1 MDKDYY
7 KILEVDPKATQP
19 EIKKQYRKMSLK
31 FHPDHCSEPGANDKM
46 VDLNEAYGILGDSK
60 SRQEYDMMQQ
70 NPFLNMG
77 HMNMGNMNMGNMS
90 NMGNMGNMN
99 MGNMNMGNMGNMNM
113 GSINMS
119 HLHNLFQEQDIN
131 EALNIFTQNLFGAG
145 GGGGGIDDE
154 LDDSFPDIRNMT
166 GNLHMFSQGSPRSQR
181 CAKIKKPEPI
191 HIIIDI
197 PIYDA
202 FHGKNVDVEY
212 EKWTIINEKKIKE
225 DVKQMVSIPPGIY
238 SDETFTL
245 KEQGNVIN
253 EDAKGDLVLTVN
265 INNSTEFVRNKDDL
279 HLKKKLTLKEA
290 LCGFEFDFDHV
301 SGNNYTMRN
310 DPLKGG
316 DIISQNFKKIIPN
329 MGMKRGDNVG
339 NMIIDYDVIFPE
351 QLDETQITALSEIL

>member
-46 VDLNEAYGILGDSK
+46 VELNEAYGILGDSK

-77 HMNMGNMNMGNMS
+77 MGHMGNMNMGNM
-90 NMGNMGNMN
+90 
-99 MGNMNMGNMGNMNM
+99 NMGNMNM

-119 HLHNLFQEQDIN
+119 HLHNMFQEQDIN
-131 EALNIFTQNLFGAG
+131 EALNIFTQNLFGVG
-145 GGGGGIDDE
+145 GVDDE
-154 LDDSFPDIRNMT
+154 LDDSFPDIRNMA

-181 CAKIKKPEPI
+181 FAKIKKPEPI

-197 PIYDA
+197 PIYDG
-202 FHGKNVDVEY
+202 FHGKNVEVEY

-225 DVKQMVSIPPGIY
+225 DVKQTVSIPPGIY
-238 SDETFTL
+238 NDETFTL

-316 DIISQNFKKIIPN
+316 DIISPNFKKIIPN

-351 QLDETQITALSEIL
+351 QLDETQITALGEIL